1 MDGKFKIFVIVAIA
15 VLAASICGSTFF
27 IMKSMGNS
35 NSQDVVANGKEEQ
48 PVKLVEIAVGDAI
61 MTNMAMESNNIQ
73 HFAKIKISIGVDA
86 TDEAAVEEF
95 KKGLE
100 AKSASIRSEII
111 DTIGEQTYSMLSNP
125 TSGKVKL
132 SDEIIP
138 RLNQLLGTEMI
149 KEIYFEEYFVQ

>member
-1 MDGKFKIFVIVAIA
+1 MDGKFKVFVIVAIV
-15 VLAASICGSTFF
+15 VLAGSICGSTFF
-27 IMKSMGNS
+27 IMKTMGNG
-35 NSQDVVANGKEEQ
+35 NAQNVAANQQDTQ
-48 PVKLVEIAVGDAI
+48 PVKLVEIALGDAI

-73 HFAKIKISIGVDA
+73 HFAKIQVSIGVDA
-86 TDEAAVEEF
+86 TDEEAIEEF
-95 KKGLE
+95 KKELE

-149 KEIYFEEYFVQ
+149 KEIYYQEYFVQ

>member
-1 MDGKFKIFVIVAIA
+1 MDGKFKIFVIVAIV
-15 VLAASICGSTFF
+15 VLAAAICGSTFF
-27 IMKSMGNS
+27 VMKAMGNS
-35 NSQDVVANGKEEQ
+35 NSQNVAAAEQGEQ
-48 PVKLVEIAVGDAI
+48 PIKLVEIALGDAI

-73 HFAKIKISIGVDA
+73 HFAKIQISVGVDA
-86 TDEAAVEEF
+86 TDEAAVEAF
-95 KKGLE
+95 KKELE

-138 RLNQLLGTEMI
+138 RLNQLLGTEMV
-149 KEIYFEEYFVQ
+149 KEIYFQEYFVQ